1 MDRRA
6 ILAALIRDRF
16 DGSQAKFARAIK
28 RSPSLVNQWLT
39 GKTAIG
45 DAVSRHIEITLG
57 LGLGYFDGRP
67 MPAPVEPGQDF
78 VPIERV
84 QLKLQAGITGFTV
97 EHMDGNG
104 PPIFFRRD
112 FIESKGWRPDKL
124 YALKVAGDSME
135 PALYD
140 GDLVVINTA
149 DTTPRD
155 GEVFAVNYEGQ
166 LVIKRLRRDA
176 GLWWLDSDNPRYK
189 PKLCDEHAII
199 IGRVVY
205 KQSERI

>member
-1 MDRRA
+1 
-6 ILAALIRDRF
+6 
-16 DGSQAKFARAIK
+16 
-28 RSPSLVNQWLT
+28 
-39 GKTAIG
+39 
-45 DAVSRHIEITLG
+45 
-57 LGLGYFDGRP
+57 

>member
-1 MDRRA
+1 M
-6 ILAALIRDRF
+6 LIELIQTRF
-16 DGSQAKFARAIK
+16 GGKQADFARAIGK
-28 RSPSLVNQWLT
+28 SPAQVHQWLS
-39 GKTAIG
+39 GIRNFG
-45 DAVSRHIEITLG
+45 DASARHVELTLG

-97 EHMDGNG
+97 EHMAGNG